1 MNNNSHYKSEILFK
15 DACYAAE
22 QVVHLDLEELDKL
35 SLASHGYSTAL
46 RTGIDC
52 ARLFKL
58 GEHNHYNGLIYSI
71 VQHLIRK
78 TAPR

>member
-1 MNNNSHYKSEILFK
+1 MNNNPHYKSEILFK

-35 SLASHGYSTAL
+35 SLASHGYSTTL

-58 GEHNHYNGLIYSI
+58 GEHNHFNGLIYSI
-71 VQHLIRK
+71 VQHLIRE

>member
-1 MNNNSHYKSEILFK
+1 MNNNPHYKSEILFK

-22 QVVHLDLEELDKL
+22 QVVHLDLEELNKL

-58 GEHNHYNGLIYSI
+58 GEHNHFNGLIYSI
-71 VQHLIRK
+71 VQHLIRE

>member
-1 MNNNSHYKSEILFK
+1 MNNNPHYKSEILFK

-22 QVVHLDLEELDKL
+22 QVVHLSLEELDKIF
-35 SLASHGYSTAL
+35 LASHGLSVAL

-58 GEHNHYNGLIYSI
+58 GEHNHYNGLVWS
-71 VQHLIRK
+71 VVDHLIHLS
-78 TAPR
+78 APR